1 MKVNHKTFIG
11 GFVSLIIKIA
21 LTAYIVTKFKT
32 MFLFEA
38 DNVSVNTITLNMN
51 KYEPIDISKTETLM
65 FWDIWKTKNGVK
77 SLFLDTI
84 MNKDKILQ
92 DWKKYIRIEFIK
104 QTLTYEYV
112 NGVVNRTNQVKT
124 YGVK

>member
-1 MKVNHKTFIG
+1 MKVDHKTFIG

-21 LTAYIVTKFKT
+21 LTAYIAAKFKT

-38 DNVSVNTITLNMN
+38 DNVSVNTITLDMN
-51 KYEPIDISKTETLM
+51 EYEPIDISQTETLI
-65 FWDIWKTKNGVK
+65 FWDIRKTKKGEK
-77 SLFLDTI
+77 SLFLDTT

-92 DWKKYIRIEFIK
+92 DWKRYIRIEFIK

-112 NGVVNRTNQVKT
+112 DGVVNRTNQVKT